1 MIFTFC
7 QSFDKEIL
15 STKQS
20 YRHHKYPP
28 YHTSV
33 HPPHQLSFYQT
44 FTKKS
49 QHSSPRYR
57 TPEPRKRRMRVCAR
71 SRGHSEDGQ
80 KKAASGRDWNGAGAG
95 LQVRSLRDTE
105 VGKHKAFPLNCPGT
119 RSSSFRKL
127 TFFAQSVESPGAG
140 TDPPPAFPGFVRFL
154 YLINLSSY
162 FFELRIVKL

>member
-1 MIFTFC
+1 MSHICPSTFVNFLF
-7 QSFDKEIL
+7 QQTITK
-15 STKQS
+15 KQS
-20 YRHHKYPP
+20 
-28 YHTSV
+28 
-33 HPPHQLSFYQT
+33 
-44 FTKKS
+44 
-49 QHSSPRYR
+49 SSPRYR
-57 TPEPRKRRMRVCAR
+57 KPEPRKRRRRVCAR
-71 SRGHSEDGQ
+71 SRGHSEDRQ

-127 TFFAQSVESPGAG
+127 TFFAQSGESPGAG

>member
-1 MIFTFC
+1 
-7 QSFDKEIL
+7 
-15 STKQS
+15 
-20 YRHHKYPP
+20 
-28 YHTSV
+28 
-33 HPPHQLSFYQT
+33 
-44 FTKKS
+44 
-49 QHSSPRYR
+49 
-57 TPEPRKRRMRVCAR
+57 MRVCAR

-119 RSSSFRKL
+119 RSSPFRKL
-127 TFFAQSVESPGAG
+127 TFFAQSGESPGAG